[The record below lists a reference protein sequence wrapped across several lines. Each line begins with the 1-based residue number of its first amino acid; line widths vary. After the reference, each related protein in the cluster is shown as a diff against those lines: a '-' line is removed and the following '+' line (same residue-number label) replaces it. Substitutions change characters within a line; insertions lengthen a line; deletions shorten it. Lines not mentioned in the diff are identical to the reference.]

1 MQNNKLTDSLI
12 IGIDFAKNKKDTVM
26 IVGRK
31 PPGRDPIIVNAFQGE
46 DALALYDL
54 LTTKEQRK

>member
-1 MQNNKLTDSLI
+1 MQNNKTIDSLI
-12 IGIDFAKNKKDTVM
+12 VSIDFAKNGDVPVM

-31 PPGRDPIIVNAFQGE
+31 TPGEVCTIVNAFQGE

-54 LTTKEQRK
+54 LTTKEERK